1 MMAEICS
8 ICYKAIKEHKDD
20 LAGKVYWT
28 QGHNAQP
35 LSADDTS
42 HASMLDHTR
51 CCDSCND
58 LVVQVRIMQ
67 AFGWQDVPQKVIGW
81 FNKAKTQTDMIMA
94 HMRLTQLIKAM
105 AEQEAN
111 II

>member
-1 MMAEICS
+1 MMTEICS
-8 ICYKAIKEHKDD
+8 ICYKNIDEHKDTN
-20 LAGKVYWT
+20 GKVYWS

-42 HASMLDHTR
+42 HPSMLNHTR

-58 LVVQVRIMQ
+58 LVLEVRMMQ
-67 AFGWQDVPQKVIGW
+67 AFGWDSVPKKVIGW
-81 FNKAKTQTDMIMA
+81 FNDAKTASDMMMA
-94 HMRLTQLIKAM
+94 HMRLTQLVEAM
-105 AEQEAN
+105 AQQEVN

>member
-1 MMAEICS
+1 MMTNICS
-8 ICYKAIKEHKDD
+8 MCYKYIEQHKDEN
-20 LAGKVYWT
+20 GKVYWT

-42 HASMLDHTR
+42 DASMVNHAR

-58 LVVQVRIMQ
+58 MVVQVRIMQ
-67 AFGWQDVPQKVIGW
+67 AFGWREVPQAIIGW
-81 FNKAKTQTDMIMA
+81 FNDAKTQTDMIVA
-94 HMRLTQLIKAM
+94 HAKLTLALKSM